1 VSVTLSAILIGS
13 AVPFGRPGAVSAIAK
28 RPLAGRVALTPEGV
42 AGDEQGDRRVHGGP
56 DKAVHHYPADHYAAW
71 RGDLAPAV
79 LDHAAENPHLGPA
92 SCLPSPGA
100 ASGRLAAE
108 RDAHFAHHV
117 LDAPGAFGENLS
129 TLGLTEADVCVG
141 DVLRIGTA
149 TLQVS
154 QARQPCWK
162 LNHRFGRPDMARRVQ
177 STGRTGWYY
186 RVLEAGAAEAGDA
199 VTLLERPCPDWPLAR
214 LLRVFYVDMLDRA
227 ALAGIAALE
236 PLAASWRQLAQRR
249 LETGQVEDW
258 SRRLGE

>member
-1 VSVTLSAILIGS
+1 MSMQRVTLSAILAGA
-13 AVPFGRPGAVSAIAK
+13 AVPFGRPGAMSAIAK

-71 RGDLAPAV
+71 AADLTPTPTA
-79 LDHAAENPHLGPA
+79 
-92 SCLPSPGA
+92 
-100 ASGRLAAE
+100 
-108 RDAHFAHHV
+108 

-129 TLGLTEADVCVG
+129 ASGLTEAEVCVG
-141 DVLRIGTA
+141 DVLRLGTA

-186 RVLEAGAAEAGDA
+186 RVLEAGAAEAGD
-199 VTLLERPCPDWPLAR
+199 TLTPLERPCPDWPLAR
-214 LLRVFYVDMLDRA
+214 LLRVFYVDRLDRA

-236 PLAASWRQLAQRR
+236 PLAAGWRQLAQRR
-249 LETGQVEDW
+249 LDTGQVEDW